1 MSANPHFTEALLAC
15 SRNIKVLLLDVDGV
29 LTDGGLFY
37 SARGEALKRFN
48 TLDGHGLKM
57 LQSAGITVAVITGRD
72 SEPLRARLA
81 ALGISHARYG
91 IDDKLPAAQDL
102 LAELQLDW
110 SQAAAM
116 GDDWPDWPM
125 MKDTALRCAP
135 SNAHHEIVSRADF
148 VSRSQGGQGAVRE
161 VCDLLLSATGHYQT
175 IAAKYTL

>member
-1 MSANPHFTEALLAC
+1 LLA
-15 SRNIKVLLLDVDGV
+15 RGRAVKVLLLDVDGV
-29 LTDGGLFY
+29 LTDGGLLY
-37 SARGEALKRFN
+37 SATGETLKRFN

-57 LQSAGITVAVITGRD
+57 LQSAGITAAVITGRD

-91 IDDKLPAAQDL
+91 IDDKLPAAQDI
-102 LAELQLDW
+102 LARLQLDW
-110 SQAAAM
+110 SQTAAM

-125 MKDTALRCAP
+125 MKDAALRCAP
-135 SNAHHEIVSRADF
+135 SNAHHEMVSRADF
-148 VSRSQGGQGAVRE
+148 VTRSQGGHGAVRE

>member
-1 MSANPHFTEALLAC
+1 MSANPHFTEALLAR

-37 SARGEALKRFN
+37 SAQGETLKRFN

-57 LQSAGITVAVITGRD
+57 LQSAGITVAIITGRD

-91 IDDKLPAAQDL
+91 IDDKLPATQDI
-102 LAELQLDW
+102 LAELQLGW
-110 SQAAAM
+110 GQAAAM

-125 MKDTALRCAP
+125 MKDAALRCAP
-135 SNAHHEIVSRADF
+135 SNAHHEIVARADF

>member
-1 MSANPHFTEALLAC
+1 MSANPHFTGALLARC
-15 SRNIKVLLLDVDGV
+15 GAVKVLLLDVDGV

-37 SARGEALKRFN
+37 SAQGETLKRFN

-81 ALGISHARYG
+81 ALGIGHARYG
-91 IDDKLPAAQDL
+91 IDDKLPAAQDI
-102 LAELQLDW
+102 LAELQLEW

-125 MKDTALRCAP
+125 MKYAALRCAP

-161 VCDLLLSATGHYQT
+161 VCDLLLSAAGHYQS
-175 IAAKYTL
+175 IAAKYAL

>member
-1 MSANPHFTEALLAC
+1 MSGNSHFTDALLAR
-15 SRNIKVLLLDVDGV
+15 SRSVKVLLLDVDGV

-37 SARGEALKRFN
+37 SAQGESLKRFN

-91 IDDKLPAAQDL
+91 IDDKLPAAQDI

-110 SQAAAM
+110 SQTAAM

-125 MKDTALRCAP
+125 MKDAALRGAP
-135 SNAHHEIVSRADF
+135 CNAHHEIVSRADF
-148 VSRSQGGQGAVRE
+148 VSRSQGGHGAVRE
-161 VCDLLLSATGHYQT
+161 VSDLLLSATGHYQT
-175 IAAKYTL
+175 IAAKYTV

>member
-1 MSANPHFTEALLAC
+1 MAAQLRFTKDLLARC
-15 SRNIKVLLLDVDGV
+15 RTIKALLLDVDGV

-37 SARGEALKRFN
+37 SGQGETLKRFN

-57 LQSAGITVAVITGRD
+57 LHSAGITTAVITGRD

-125 MKDTALRCAP
+125 MQKAALRCAP
-135 SNAHHEIVSRADF
+135 SNAHHELLTRADF
-148 VSRSQGGQGAVRE
+148 VSPSQGGQGAVRE
-161 VCDLLLSATGHYQT
+161 VCDLLLSASGHYAT
-175 IAAKYTL
+175 IAARYAL

>member
-1 MSANPHFTEALLAC
+1 MSANPHFTEALLAR

-37 SARGEALKRFN
+37 SAQGETLKRFN

-91 IDDKLPAAQDL
+91 IDDKLPAAQDI
-102 LAELQLDW
+102 LAELQLGW
-110 SQAAAM
+110 GQTATM

-125 MKDTALRCAP
+125 MKDAALRCAP
-135 SNAHHEIVSRADF
+135 CNAHHEILSRADF

>member
-1 MSANPHFTEALLAC
+1 MSGNSHLTDALLAR
-15 SRNIKVLLLDVDGV
+15 SRSVKVLLLDVDGV

-37 SARGEALKRFN
+37 SARGESLKRFN

-91 IDDKLPAAQDL
+91 IDDKLPAAQDI

-110 SQAAAM
+110 SQTAAM

-125 MKDTALRCAP
+125 MKDAALRCAP
-135 SNAHHEIVSRADF
+135 CNAHHEIVSRADF
-148 VSRSQGGQGAVRE
+148 VSRSQGGHGAVRE

>member
-1 MSANPHFTEALLAC
+1 MSGDPRFSEALLA
-15 SRNIKVLLLDVDGV
+15 RARTVKVLLLDVDGV

-37 SARGEALKRFN
+37 SAQGETLKRFH

-57 LQSAGITVAVITGRD
+57 LHSAGITTAVITGRD
-72 SEPLRARLA
+72 SEPLRARLQ

-91 IDDKLPAAQDL
+91 IDDKRPAAQAI

-125 MKDTALRCAP
+125 MQEAALRCAP
-135 SNAHHEIVSRADF
+135 SNAHHELLVRADF

-161 VCDLLLSATGHYQT
+161 VCDLLLSATGHYPS
-175 IAAKYTL
+175 IAAKYAL

>member
-1 MSANPHFTEALLAC
+1 MSAHPHFTEALLAR

-29 LTDGGLFY
+29 PTDGGLFY
-37 SARGEALKRFN
+37 SAQGETLKRFN

-91 IDDKLPAAQDL
+91 IDDKLPAAQDI
-102 LAELQLDW
+102 LAELQLGW
-110 SQAAAM
+110 GQTATM

-125 MKDTALRCAP
+125 MKDAALRCAP
-135 SNAHHEIVSRADF
+135 CNAHHEILSRADF

>member
-1 MSANPHFTEALLAC
+1 MSTNAHFTEVLLA
-15 SRNIKVLLLDVDGV
+15 RGRAVKVLLLDVDGV
-29 LTDGGLFY
+29 LTDGGLLY
-37 SARGEALKRFN
+37 SATGETLKRFN

-57 LQSAGITVAVITGRD
+57 LQSAGITAAVITGRD

-91 IDDKLPAAQDL
+91 IDDKLPAAQDI
-102 LAELQLDW
+102 LARLQLDW
-110 SQAAAM
+110 SQTAAM

-125 MKDTALRCAP
+125 MKDAALRCAP
-135 SNAHHEIVSRADF
+135 SNAHHEIMSRADF
-148 VSRSQGGQGAVRE
+148 VTRSQGGHGAVRE